1 MQPAQAPAWPHALPL
16 ALATLV
22 ACASCAGGSPKVD
35 TQANQA
41 TPAVESAADGG
52 AAAAAM
58 ASSVA
63 TVAAPNAVAEAGA
76 PAEPRAKPFA
86 NNSLEATSMIND
98 AVDAQSGP
106 LTKCIEAAR
115 ARHKN
120 LHGKISIE
128 IGIDQEGVL
137 MGVKTPKGQT
147 HDGVMNDC
155 VRDALTGANFPRSHA
170 GVITLKRSF
179 EDQAVYK

>member
-1 MQPAQAPAWPHALPL
+1 MTSTDTPL
-16 ALATLV
+16 LIAATVLV
-22 ACASCAGGSPKVD
+22 CVSCGGSPKVV
-35 TQANQA
+35 TEASQTT
-41 TPAVESAADGG
+41 TPSTD
-52 AAAAAM
+52 
-58 ASSVA
+58 
-63 TVAAPNAVAEAGA
+63 VAEAGA
-76 PAEPRAKPFA
+76 TAAAPSTSAAPVASATPEAGAPSQPPAKPFA
-86 NNSLEATSMIND
+86 SNSLEATSMIND

-120 LHGKISIE
+120 LHGKISVE

-137 MGVKTPKGQT
+137 IGVKTPKGQT
-147 HDGVMNDC
+147 HDATMNDC